1 MRDIESRLSEYNE
14 SHGHVINKLVHWICV
29 PAIIFSLLGLLWSL
43 KMPVPL
49 NIVLPDNLAI
59 TVVLLSLVYYF
70 MLSLRLALGMVCI
83 SGGLLL
89 FISWLDRQPVILWQI
104 CLGVFIGAWIGQF
117 IGHLVEGKRP
127 AFFKDLKFLMI
138 GPLWLLAS
146 IYRRLGIRY

>member
-1 MRDIESRLSEYNE
+1 MRGIESWLSEYNE

-127 AFFKDLKFLMI
+127 AFFKDLQFLMI

-146 IYRRLGIRY
+146 IYRRLRIRY